1 MQYKRTLSFQF
12 CFWIT
17 FQVLIL
23 PHAQHNWCF
32 LHSYSLIFWCS
43 EQREAAFATS
53 SSSVWRVFCL
63 FKQTDLWTDLPNASL
78 SPIPAAKTNQN
89 IWQYWIVQR
98 NKAFLFI
105 GVWVGCESRDISHSK
120 QSVSDHFAWWWLN
133 IGNVTCPMFETKGPG
148 HLKNAFLK
156 EPCSQP
162 SPLSPVTGSVTNLCS
177 KENQNR
183 KEVRRFKRQDS
194 LFLFISHVSHSS
206 LQTTVRQQ
214 MLHTHLLPR
223 CCS

>member
-1 MQYKRTLSFQF
+1 
-12 CFWIT
+12 
-17 FQVLIL
+17 
-23 PHAQHNWCF
+23 
-32 LHSYSLIFWCS
+32 
-43 EQREAAFATS
+43 
-53 SSSVWRVFCL
+53 
-63 FKQTDLWTDLPNASL
+63 
-78 SPIPAAKTNQN
+78 
-89 IWQYWIVQR
+89 
-98 NKAFLFI
+98 
-105 GVWVGCESRDISHSK
+105 
-120 QSVSDHFAWWWLN
+120 
-133 IGNVTCPMFETKGPG
+133 MFETKGPG

-206 LQTTVRQQ
+206 LQTAVRQQ

-223 CCS
+223 CCSQEGCQSKWFSAGFCIVSARSLHFKWKKKLGLFPSFENAGLWMVPILQRSTGTGKAKHRHGEHHRCLTK